1 MNEKTKIVYKVKKST
16 GKTVTIVILVLLL
29 LLSLGY
35 IGYFEYMKKQDE
47 KPLKKDGARKEMYY
61 SEVSQMLFQIEL
73 YNEVFKSE
81 YPISDVNKIENQLK
95 LQFGILA
102 LKRDENIHNYY
113 KIEDLKE
120 MYHNYFVSGFHAIY
134 EDIECRA
141 LDDALYKLDNERK
154 TYTFVDTHEH
164 GGGPSM
170 DTDTYFVSSKIEGN
184 HYMINTHILYSN
196 YCNDT
201 CGPFS
206 GYYSSYQD
214 CIYSKNQVMNTK
226 NQYHE
231 IKDDLPITTFT
242 FVKDKNYFRLE
253 SVEISS

>member
-1 MNEKTKIVYKVKKST
+1 MDERPKIVYKVKKST

-35 IGYFEYMKKQDE
+35 IGYFEYMKNQDKKPVE
-47 KPLKKDGARKEMYY
+47 KNVSREEMYY
-61 SEVSQMLFQIEL
+61 SEVDQMLSQIEL

-81 YPISDVNKIENQLK
+81 YPILNVNKIENQLK

-102 LKRDENIHNYY
+102 LKRDEKINNYY

-120 MYHNYFVSGFHAIY
+120 MYHNYFISGFQAIY
-134 EDIECRA
+134 EDIECHA
-141 LDDALYKLDNERK
+141 LDDALYKLDNESK
-154 TYTFVDTHEH
+154 TYTYVDTHEH

-170 DTDTYFVSSKIEGN
+170 DTDTYYVSSKIDGD
-184 HYMINTHILYSN
+184 HYIINTHILYSN
-196 YCNDT
+196 YCIDT

-206 GYYSSYQD
+206 GYYSNYQD
-214 CIYSKNQVMNTK
+214 CIHSKNQVMNTK
-226 NQYHE
+226 SQYQE
-231 IKDDLPITTFT
+231 IKDDLPLTTFT

-253 SVEISS
+253 SVEIES

>member
-1 MNEKTKIVYKVKKST
+1 MDERPRIVYKVKKST
-16 GKTVTIVILVLLL
+16 GKTITIVILILLL
-29 LLSLGY
+29 LLLLGY
-35 IGYFEYMKKQDE
+35 IGYLEYLKRQDKKTLD
-47 KPLKKDGARKEMYY
+47 KDAVSREMYY
-61 SEVSQMLFQIEL
+61 SEVDQMLFQIEL

-81 YPISDVNKIENQLK
+81 YPILDINKIENQLK

-102 LKRDENIHNYY
+102 LKRDENINNYY

-120 MYHNYFVSGFHAIY
+120 MYHNYFISGFQAIY
-134 EDIECRA
+134 EDIECHVG
-141 LDDALYKLDNERK
+141 DDALYKLNNESK

-170 DTDTYFVSSKIEGN
+170 DTDMYFVSSKIEGD
-184 HYMINTHILYSN
+184 HYIINMHILYSN

-214 CIYSKNQVMNTK
+214 CIDSKNLVMDTK
-226 NQYHE
+226 SQYHE

-242 FVKDKNYFRLE
+242 FIKDSNHFLLE
-253 SVEISS
+253 SVEIKN